1 MQHELREPIV
11 SIIIP
16 YYNHGE
22 FIDAT
27 IESIEKIPDKKR
39 FEVVIVNDGSPDPY
53 TNERL
58 AAIASTGK
66 YKIIEQKNQGVC
78 VARNTAIQNSRGK
91 FILPMDSDNMIRPE
105 YIDEAL
111 KVFEEHPE
119 TMVVYC
125 DYYLFG
131 AESGV
136 RKAGPFNLQRL
147 MLDNFIDN
155 CSMFRREMF
164 DEIGGYDPFPT
175 IVGVEDW
182 ELWMRAAF
190 KGYKFHYIEK
200 PLFDYRVAKNSQIKR
215 LIANKIKGNK
225 NTDYFIKKHDAY
237 FGPQYID
244 ENILNKFRS
253 GFFGYLFKII
263 LKLYFPKKF
272 ASMVEQGKLRK
283 YL

>member
-1 MQHELREPIV
+1 
-11 SIIIP
+11 
-16 YYNHGE
+16 
-22 FIDAT
+22 
-27 IESIEKIPDKKR
+27 
-39 FEVVIVNDGSPDPY
+39 
-53 TNERL
+53 
-58 AAIASTGK
+58 
-66 YKIIEQKNQGVC
+66 
-78 VARNTAIQNSRGK
+78 
-91 FILPMDSDNMIRPE
+91 MI
-105 YIDEAL
+105 
-111 KVFEEHPE
+111 
-119 TMVVYC
+119 VYC
-125 DYYLFG
+125 DYHLFG
-131 AESGV
+131 AETGI

-190 KGYKFHYIEK
+190 RGYKFHYIEK

>member
-111 KVFEEHPE
+111 RVFEKHPE
-119 TMVVYC
+119 TMIVYC
-125 DYYLFG
+125 DYHLFG
-131 AESGV
+131 AETGI